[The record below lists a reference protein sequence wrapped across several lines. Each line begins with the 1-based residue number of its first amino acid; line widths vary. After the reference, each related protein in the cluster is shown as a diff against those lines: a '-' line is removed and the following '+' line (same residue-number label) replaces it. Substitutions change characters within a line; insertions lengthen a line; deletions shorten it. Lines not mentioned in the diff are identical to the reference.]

1 MIEKVNPSHPD
12 KVADRIAGAIV
23 DLAYTKN
30 DDCRMAV
37 EVLIGHGVC
46 NALRHILMQNP
57 DVEYAV
63 YNIDHPLTGKPEM
76 TIKTK
81 KGKRPRN
88 ALKKAAEELHSQ
100 SADLKKLIDEALE

>member
-1 MIEKVNPSHPD
+1 MENFEIIED
-12 KVADRIAGAIV
+12 KTLELTFVVKD
-23 DLAYTKN
+23 
-30 DDCRMAV
+30 
-37 EVLIGHGVC
+37 ESHGVC

-88 ALKKAAEELHSQ
+88 ALKKAAEELQSQ

>member
-1 MIEKVNPSHPD
+1 MENFE
-12 KVADRIAGAIV
+12 IV
-23 DLAYTKN
+23 EDETLKLTFIVK
-30 DDCRMAV
+30 D
-37 EVLIGHGVC
+37 ESHGVC

-81 KGKRPRN
+81 EGKDPRS
-88 ALKKAAEELHSQ
+88 ALKQAAEELQNES
-100 SADLKKLIDEALE
+100 SELKKLIDKNL

>member
-1 MIEKVNPSHPD
+1 MENFEIIEDKTLELTFRVN
-12 KVADRIAGAIV
+12 
-23 DLAYTKN
+23 
-30 DDCRMAV
+30 V
-37 EVLIGHGVC
+37 ESHGVC

-81 KGKRPRN
+81 RGKRPRN
-88 ALKKAAEELHSQ
+88 ALQKAAEELQKES
-100 SADLKKLIDEALE
+100 SEFKKLIDEAL